1 MVSLSNVATQV
12 QDSPT
17 QGAAARA
24 RELKAQGKDII
35 SLTVGEPDFDT
46 PEYVKQGVIDAMD
59 QGFSK
64 YTATPGIMPL
74 RESIADKLKRHQNIQ
89 VSPSQVLVT
98 CGGKQALTE
107 TCLAVLNPGD
117 EAIIPAPYWTSYP
130 EMVRSVGA
138 TPVFVQTTPENG
150 YVLTPEQLEEV
161 WTEKSK
167 MLFLNSPSN
176 PTGACYSPEELRAL
190 ADAFKSLPGSEKAVI
205 LSDEV
210 YEYMIYD
217 GVAHVSILNVAPE
230 LAEQTVI
237 VNSFSKAY
245 SLTGWRVGYAVGPQ
259 NLISSMS
266 ALQSHASGNVC
277 SIAQY
282 GALRAYEDDGAFPR
296 QMLEHFS
303 VRRDIITEALQQMP
317 GVALEPAK
325 PSGAF
330 FAYMRIGELF
340 GRKIGGEEITCS
352 LDVVRYLL
360 EEYDVAT
367 VQGDAFG
374 DDGAIRLSF
383 ALDTELLQTAL
394 SRIDDALK
402 RLLS

>member
-138 TPVFVQTTPENG
+138 TPVFVQTTPEN
-150 YVLTPEQLEEV
+150 
-161 WTEKSK
+161 
-167 MLFLNSPSN
+167 
-176 PTGACYSPEELRAL
+176 
-190 ADAFKSLPGSEKAVI
+190 
-205 LSDEV
+205 
-210 YEYMIYD
+210 
-217 GVAHVSILNVAPE
+217 
-230 LAEQTVI
+230 
-237 VNSFSKAY
+237 
-245 SLTGWRVGYAVGPQ
+245 
-259 NLISSMS
+259 
-266 ALQSHASGNVC
+266 
-277 SIAQY
+277 
-282 GALRAYEDDGAFPR
+282 
-296 QMLEHFS
+296 
-303 VRRDIITEALQQMP
+303 
-317 GVALEPAK
+317 
-325 PSGAF
+325 
-330 FAYMRIGELF
+330 
-340 GRKIGGEEITCS
+340 
-352 LDVVRYLL
+352 
-360 EEYDVAT
+360 
-367 VQGDAFG
+367 
-374 DDGAIRLSF
+374 
-383 ALDTELLQTAL
+383 
-394 SRIDDALK
+394 
-402 RLLS
+402 